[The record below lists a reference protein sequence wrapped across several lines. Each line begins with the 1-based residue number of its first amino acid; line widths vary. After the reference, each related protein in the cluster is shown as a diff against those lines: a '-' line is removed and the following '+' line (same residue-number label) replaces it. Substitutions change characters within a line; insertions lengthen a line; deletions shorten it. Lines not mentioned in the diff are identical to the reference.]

1 MSDEEKIA
9 KLQLEMNQSVEEET
23 DRLNEVRER
32 RKNLSRRI
40 RRIELKESP
49 TSDEEDQVYEMK
61 DKLKELERE
70 RNNMMKDIDEKTQKY
85 QAKIRELQ
93 TKMLKEKKEEWL
105 RIKPLIDEY
114 VKRRKQMPSRKE
126 LEAMREGKLRF

>member
-61 DKLKELERE
+61 ELMGYKHAGLSSDEITT
-70 RNNMMKDIDEKTQKY
+70 MMENLW
-85 QAKIRELQ
+85 KI
-93 TKMLKEKKEEWL
+93 KEKDWE
-105 RIKPLIDEY
+105 
-114 VKRRKQMPSRKE
+114 
-126 LEAMREGKLRF
+126 